1 MATPRTPRGS
11 GPARLP
17 GQPVQPRSAAGEAAG
32 PRSNV
37 VPLRAGGRGVS
48 TGAAGARKPGSRI
61 PGSRI
66 TGSMGANNEW
76 VEKTR
81 RAPRDFFN
89 LFKGQSPEFYWVF
102 FVTILIL
109 CGGLIMVLS
118 SSGIVGLNEGTGV
131 WSYTGKQLFFVAV
144 GFVGLGIAS
153 KLPMQTYWRLA
164 IGYYFVWLLL
174 EFVPFLPF
182 IGKTVNGN
190 TAWINLGLFT
200 LQPSEFMKL
209 AMILVVAR
217 LMTTFSNESEFLLRI
232 PGTNFERYLPTIW
245 RFLLVV
251 GLAVFPVV
259 VGKDMGTSMVMGLII
274 FGMSF
279 LADIPRRDF
288 KWPLIVASGAIAIG
302 LFGGTNRIARII
314 AWLWPDSTQ
323 GQMYSW
329 QAQHGIW
336 AIAGGGLTGVGLGN
350 SKLKWSWI
358 PEVQNDY
365 IFAVIGE
372 ELGMAGALL
381 TIGLFVLLAVRLYKI
396 FLRCDT
402 LFARMTTMGVILW
415 ITVQAF
421 INIAVVLQLLPVLGV
436 PLPLVSAGGSSMVSG
451 IAAIG
456 VVLSFERENHLR
468 LGGRPAVGRSGFRR

>member
-1 MATPRTPRGS
+1 MATPRAPRRS
-11 GPARLP
+11 NEPRRP
-17 GQPVQPRSAAGEAAG
+17 GQPLQPRSAAGASAG

-37 VPLRAGGRGVS
+37 VPLKS
-48 TGAAGARKPGSRI
+48 GSRNT
-61 PGSRI
+61 GSRN
-66 TGSMGANNEW
+66 TGSRVAGSLGANSEW

-102 FVTILIL
+102 WVTILIL
-109 CGGLIMVLS
+109 SGGLIMVLS
-118 SSGIVGLNEGTGV
+118 SSGIVGLNEGSGV

-153 KLPMQTYWRLA
+153 KLPMQVYWRLA
-164 IGYYFVWLLL
+164 TGYYFVWLLL
-174 EFVPFLPF
+174 EFVPFLPI

-217 LMTTFSNESEFLLRI
+217 LMTTFNSESEFLFKL
-232 PGTNFERYLPTIW
+232 PGTNFEKYLPTIW
-245 RFLLVV
+245 RFLLAV
-251 GLAVFPVV
+251 GLAIFPVV
-259 VGKDMGTSMVMGLII
+259 LGKDMGTSMVMGIII
-274 FGMSF
+274 FGMAF
-279 LADIPRRDF
+279 LAEIPGRDF
-288 KWPLIVASGAIAIG
+288 KWPLIIAVIAVGIG
-302 LFGGTNRIARII
+302 LFGGTNRISRIV
-314 AWLWPDSTQ
+314 AWIWPDSPQ

-456 VVLSFERENHLR
+456 VVLSFERENHIR
-468 LGGRPAVGRSGFRR
+468 LGSRPASARAGFRR